1 MANYIAMLAGQAN
14 KEITFNDLAFNLSP
28 AAIFGINTNNT
39 AGLSVCLFG
48 GKLTKDIKFD
58 DLIYLTLTANATNYV
73 SANVSTKQVTVNTVE
88 FDGVPLWKFI
98 TNANSI
104 TNLNTADERAHSL
117 FTPDSSIVLATQ
129 TVAGLVKTSPT
140 VFLDLNNQLDVAVD
154 DVTIKKD
161 ANGKLYSVA
170 SGGGGGGAG
179 LTYFKEVKNDTAPN
193 ETIPLYSFV
202 LGEAV
207 TETSADVFFGRKG
220 NGSYIFFNGGANK
233 VGRNSVDFTSN
244 RTLATQI
251 VSGNASG
258 GGGQSMTISSNFS
271 FGWGYKNTVSN
282 DYSVAFGMDNT
293 VSGSKSF
300 AFGNNNTVSGSNS
313 GAWGDT
319 CEVTS
324 NNSLA
329 VGFRCESTAIGAFSV
344 GSRNI
349 NRSKYSIICG
359 EGGNTY
365 GVDGDL
371 TFGGRWDTDTINQ
384 SKGSAQTRIHR
395 YKNRISSSSTLSKI
409 LIEATS
415 KDTNTPSGVNQF
427 YLVSNQV
434 RSFKGKVL
442 MIQENSTAI
451 AEFEIKGLIK
461 RPGTASTTELL
472 QSTIT
477 QTFADTTA
485 TERGF
490 SVSLSANTTLGCLTI
505 TCSTANYSSTIYC
518 YAKIESDDVI
528 SAW

>member
-73 SANVSTKQVTVNTVE
+73 SANPSTKIVTVNTVD

-104 TNLNTADERAHSL
+104 TNLNTANERAHSL

-129 TVAGLVKTSPT
+129 TVAGLVKTSD
-140 VFLDLNNQLDVAVD
+140 VINLNANNQLQLNLSQVID
-154 DVTIKKD
+154 DVTVKVNE
-161 ANGKLYSVA
+161 NGKLYSVGGG
-170 SGGGGGGAG
+170 SGGGTG

-193 ETIPLYSFV
+193 GTIPLYS
-202 LGEAV
+202 LELSDSV
-207 TETSADVFFGRKG
+207 TETNADVMFGKKG
-220 NGSYIFFNGGANK
+220 NGSYIFFNTSANK
-233 VGRNSVDFTSN
+233 IGRNSVDFTSS
-244 RTLATQI
+244 RTLATEI

-258 GGGQSMTISSNFS
+258 GGGQRMTISGNCS
-271 FGWGYKNTVSN
+271 FGWGYQ
-282 DYSVAFGMDNT
+282 NT
-293 VSGSKSF
+293 VSGANSF
-300 AFGNNNTVSGSNS
+300 AFGDGNTVSGTNS
-313 GAWGDT
+313 GAFGYR
-319 CEVTS
+319 CKATS
-324 NNSLA
+324 DNSFVL
-329 VGFRCESTAIGAFSV
+329 GYQCQSNAIGAFTV
-344 GSRNI
+344 GYKNL
-349 NRSKYSIICG
+349 NDSKYSIMCG
-359 EGGNTY
+359 EGGNSF
-365 GVDGDL
+365 GIDGDL
-371 TFGGRWDTDTINQ
+371 TFGGRWNTDNAIVGTTYQ
-384 SKGSAQTRIHR
+384 GSAQTRIHR
-395 YKNRISSSSTLSKI
+395 YKSRISSSSTLSKI
-409 LIEATS
+409 LIEVS
-415 KDTNTPSGVNQF
+415 INSSTPSRVNQF
-427 YLVSNQV
+427 SLVANQV

-461 RPGTASTTELL
+461 CPGTASTTELL

-477 QTFADTTA
+477 QTFADATA

-505 TCSTANYSSTIYC
+505 TCSIANYSSTIYC